1 MKRLI
6 MVLCLGAV
14 GAISRYGAVLFCSSY
29 FGALPV
35 GTFAVNLL
43 GAFLAGFVFVIF
55 RTRLSRWSRYEA
67 VCLVGFLGGF
77 TTFSAY
83 SLVVHQLFAG
93 DQFLTGICYIGATNI
108 LGLLAAYL
116 GIVSAKR
123 LFPARHH
130 AGKRRNTAADSV
142 KSQG

>member
-1 MKRLI
+1 
-6 MVLCLGAV
+6 MVLCLGAA
-14 GAISRYGAVLFCSSY
+14 GAISRYGAVRFCASY

-55 RTRLSRWSRYEA
+55 RTRFSGLSRYEP
-67 VCLVGFLGGF
+67 VCLVGFMGGF

-83 SLVVHQLFAG
+83 SLDVLELFAA
-93 DQFLTGICYIGATNI
+93 DQILTGVCYIGATNI

-130 AGKRRNTAADSV
+130 GGKRRQTA
-142 KSQG
+142 GF